1 MIRNI
6 LVMKDELPLINEC
19 FGKWHSIEKNDLLV
33 SGFLDAL
40 TSFSEHTFGSPI
52 QQVKLENYTILIRKN
67 SSNRVI
73 TAFILDFDEE
83 LESAKEKMEKTIKLF
98 NERLGHEADSF
109 HGHDTMQFESFR
121 DLLLEKKIAQKNCG
135 ERQDCE
141 DCPNCKNSETF
152 LEKLRKFKKSLSMPR
167 SN

>member
-1 MIRNI
+1 
-6 LVMKDELPLINEC
+6 MKDGLPLINEC
-19 FGKWHSIEKNDLLV
+19 FGKCHTIEKDDLLV
-33 SGFLDAL
+33 TGFLDAL

-73 TAFILDFDEE
+73 TAFILDSDEE
-83 LESAKEKMEKTIKLF
+83 LESAKKKMEKAIKLF
-98 NERLGHEADSF
+98 DERFGHEADSF
-109 HGHDTMQFESFR
+109 HGHDTRQFESFR
-121 DLLLEKKIAQKNCG
+121 DLLLEKKIAQRNCG
-135 ERQDCE
+135 EREDCE

-167 SN
+167 